1 MGVRAEEVDVAMEEL
16 VYNTESH
23 RQIRLQIFLDMLARQ
38 VFVRNLQWLH
48 ASGLSPNELKKKE
61 QKISTKFSLGLFCS
75 CSE

>member
-48 ASGLSPNELKKKE
+48 ASGLSPNE